1 MKSTPGKPQ
10 IRVGGQTPR
19 MDDMRLGSVI
29 KALRDRRGWTQ
40 VQLASAARL
49 SPAAISRLEHG
60 RIDATTLVVLRRV
73 FNAMDA
79 PIDLVPRWRG
89 GDLDRLIDARHAG
102 MVETLVR
109 RLASLPEWIVQP
121 EVTFSFFGE
130 RGSID
135 VIAWHPGRRALLII
149 EVKSAIGDVGGL
161 VRQVDRYRRLARDI
175 ARDRDWSPAFVG
187 VWVVVAD
194 GRTAR
199 RRFAE
204 HETTLRQAFP
214 ADGHAMEGWIHRP
227 ERDLSGLSFLP
238 IAHPMKVGR
247 RGRAA
252 A

>member
-1 MKSTPGKPQ
+1 MEDKR
-10 IRVGGQTPR
+10 I
-19 MDDMRLGSVI
+19 GSVI
-29 KALRDRRGWTQ
+29 KALRHRLGWTQ

-73 FNAMDA
+73 FSAMDA
-79 PIDLVPRWRG
+79 RIDLVPRWRG

-102 MVETLVR
+102 MVEILVR
-109 RLASLPEWIVQP
+109 RLASLPDWIVQP
-121 EVTFSFFGE
+121 EVTFSIYGE

-135 VIAWHPGRRALLII
+135 VIAWHPGRRAFLII
-149 EVKSAIGDVGGL
+149 EVKSTIGDVGGL

-175 ARDRDWSPAFVG
+175 ARDRNWSPAFVG

-204 HETTLRQAFP
+204 HGTTLRRAFP

-227 ERDLSGLSFLP
+227 ERDVSGLSFLP
-238 IAHPMKVGR
+238 FAHPMKVGR
-247 RGRAA
+247 HGRAA